1 MRDEIVPCIGRDL
14 YDATGVHLRYLVSRQ
29 EHLNT
34 DHFKIPI
41 SVIDHGFRGL
51 EKNLRSICC
60 RMLIWA
66 KGFGFGISSKFLGS
80 KSLVLILDPCFWAFL
95 TSQTFFWYNSDF
107 ELPDDMNYAHEYHI
121 VCQKWWLMTN
131 ANENLKSCSNTSN
144 YNLMKTSREKWAV
157 NLRVK

>member
-80 KSLVLILDPCFWAFL
+80 KSLVLILDP
-95 TSQTFFWYNSDF
+95 
-107 ELPDDMNYAHEYHI
+107 
-121 VCQKWWLMTN
+121 
-131 ANENLKSCSNTSN
+131 
-144 YNLMKTSREKWAV
+144 
-157 NLRVK
+157 